1 MKGKLI
7 KKLSNLF
14 ELENIDLNSSLRKQ
28 VDWDSLTDLNLISFF
43 DSEYG
48 INISIEEIR
57 NIQYLSDIEKIIK
70 KINE

>member
-1 MKGKLI
+1 MKGILI
-7 KKLSNLF
+7 KKLLNLF
-14 ELENIDLNSSLRKQ
+14 ELEDIDLNSNLRKQ

-57 NIQYLSDIEKIIK
+57 NIQYVSDIEKIIK
-70 KINE
+70 KN

>member
-1 MKGKLI
+1 MKEKLI
-7 KKLSNLF
+7 KELLNLF
-14 ELENIDLNSSLRKQ
+14 ELENIDLNANLRKQ

-57 NIQYLSDIEKIIK
+57 NIQYVADIEKIISK
-70 KINE
+70 KNE